1 MLETLR
7 TLIRQTAA
15 VARADLGLLHRYPR
29 LRWVLPAIV
38 VIPALYAFIY
48 LDSVWD
54 PASRTGA
61 LPVALVNLD
70 EGAVVGEQRIDLGHE
85 LVVTL
90 EVRRNF
96 DYQLLNDPAHA
107 RDLVRSGRVVFAL
120 IIPPDFSAAAVAPS
134 RPGAGS
140 LVVFASEGN
149 NYVGAGFARRF
160 ASELGHQVNESLNE
174 RRWSIVLG
182 NTASS
187 RDRLQQWRD
196 GMAALREGAIE
207 LEAGLG
213 GLRQGAGPMAQ
224 GAARLQ
230 ESATGGAEAI
240 RQTGQALRTLEAR
253 RPSAGELAALR
264 DGASRLNAGH
274 AELQR
279 GLQRLE
285 DGAAE
290 LTSGIVAWRADVAPI
305 PLLGDRALESTEP
318 LLGGATTLRA
328 GVRLARESSV
338 QLGSGMAEFGLGVT
352 QLVDGLSAQA
362 AGVSAL
368 SARLPTDERLDEA
381 VAGSRA
387 LADASVQLRDGSA
400 ALHKGALRLASGM
413 DTLYKALPASLE
425 GPQGSASGLAATVE
439 PRLEID
445 APVPNNGM
453 GFLPNFIPVA
463 LWLGAVMTAFVFHL
477 RRMPL
482 SLQSCSRLSLLL
494 GKMGVLGGVNLA
506 QAACVLLMCQLLLG
520 LQPVHATGL
529 ALTMAFSAITFMLL
543 ILLLVRLL
551 GDAGKGAALVL
562 LIVQLSAAGGVMP
575 IELTNEFYA
584 AISPWLPFTWSVRAV
599 RASAFGAFG
608 DEWGSALS
616 VLLIFTAVFSLL
628 LLVVGRWRFV
638 SDDEHRPAMDV

>member
-1 MLETLR
+1 MFQILR
-7 TLIRQTAA
+7 KLLLDTAT
-15 VARADLGLLHRYPR
+15 VARADLGLLKRFPR
-29 LRWVLPAIV
+29 LAWVLPAIV

-61 LPVALVNLD
+61 LPVAIVNLD
-70 EGAVVGEQRIDLGHE
+70 EGAAVADQRFELGRE
-85 LVVTL
+85 LVHTL
-90 EVRRNF
+90 QSRRNF
-96 DYQLLNDPAHA
+96 DYQQLHDTALA
-107 RDLVRSGRVVFAL
+107 RQGVRSGRYVFAL
-120 IIPPDFSAAAVAPS
+120 IIPEDFSVAAVAPS

-149 NYVGAGFARRF
+149 NYLGAGFARRF

-174 RRWSIVLG
+174 RRWAIVLG

-196 GMAALREGAIE
+196 GMSALRGGAIE
-207 LEAGLG
+207 LEQGLG
-213 GLRQGAGPMAQ
+213 ALRQGAVPMAQ
-224 GAARLQ
+224 GAARAQ
-230 ESATGGAEAI
+230 EVAAGGAESL
-240 RQTGQALRTLEAR
+240 RQTGQALRALEAR
-253 RPSAGELAALR
+253 RPSASDLAALK
-264 DGASRLNAGH
+264 DGVVRLNTGH
-274 AELQR
+274 AELQQ
-279 GLQRLE
+279 GLRRLE
-285 DGAAE
+285 DGASDLSA
-290 LTSGIVAWRADVAPI
+290 GIVAWRADVAPI

-328 GVRLARESSV
+328 GVRLARESSAALAGGV
-338 QLGSGMAEFGLGVT
+338 AEFGMGVT
-352 QLVDGLSAQA
+352 QLVDGLSAQG
-362 AGVSAL
+362 AGVAAL
-368 SARLPTDERLDEA
+368 SARLPSDERLDEA
-381 VAGSRA
+381 VAGSRT
-387 LADASVQLRDGSA
+387 LAESSAQLRDGSA
-400 ALHKGALRLASGM
+400 ALHKGSLRLASGL

-477 RRMPL
+477 RRMPVR
-482 SLQSCSRLSLLL
+482 LQGCSRLSMLL
-494 GKMGVLGGVNLA
+494 GKMGVLGGINLA

-529 ALTMAFSAITFMLL
+529 ALTMACSALTFMLL

-575 IELTNEFYA
+575 IELTSEFYA

-599 RASAFGAFG
+599 RASAFG
-608 DEWGSALS
+608 
-616 VLLIFTAVFSLL
+616 
-628 LLVVGRWRFV
+628 
-638 SDDEHRPAMDV
+638 